1 MEAPSST
8 DIFSDLLAAEILPWL
23 SYGQLTKVAR
33 VSKKFADI
41 VKRIGPFTIDT
52 FQYVL
57 LHRIYIFLV
66 FTKLKLKKF
75 QIIL

>member
-1 MEAPSST
+1 MEAPAST
-8 DIFSDLLAAEILPWL
+8 DILTNISSDLLAAEILPWL

-57 LHRIYIFLV
+57 LIEFN
-66 FTKLKLKKF
+66 FF
-75 QIIL
+75 